1 MPSMLAAPWWVAQLA
16 TGAKSFRD
24 NPLIGSPRLNA
35 YGLHTSRV
43 RLAHAL
49 AWSRRARLTTGL
61 APGDRE
67 AFDRDGFVVL
77 RDFLPPALFTAL
89 RDAVLSQRFDTRE
102 MRQGNTVTRRIAIG
116 PAFLQAIPQ
125 VQALLRDTRFRA
137 LCRYVG
143 SFRSEPLH
151 YVQTILTDS
160 GVPDPDPQTNLHA
173 DTFHPTLKAWF
184 FLNDVEEEDG
194 PFSYVPG
201 SHRLTAPRLAWEHA
215 RSLTART
222 SDDFLSARGSLRVAA
237 EELPGLELPEAQRFP
252 VPANTLVVADTC
264 GFHARVAATRPSRRL
279 ELWSFSRRN
288 PFVPWTGADL
298 LSAPGIA
305 ERRIDAMWRLRDRF
319 RILGGQPW
327 KPSGSKLVL
336 DD

>member
-1 MPSMLAAPWWVAQLA
+1 MPSILATPWWAAQLA

-35 YGLHTSRV
+35 LGLHRGRA
-43 RLAHAL
+43 RLAHRL
-49 AWSRRARLTTGL
+49 AWARRARLTAGL
-61 APGDRE
+61 LPADRE
-67 AFDRDGFVVL
+67 AFDRDGFVIVQ
-77 RDFLPPALFTAL
+77 DFLPPATFAAL
-89 RDAVLSQRFDTRE
+89 RDRVLAHRFDTRE
-102 MRQGNTVTRRIAIG
+102 MRQGNTITRRIAIG
-116 PAFLQAIPQ
+116 PDFLRAVPEA
-125 VQALLRDTRFRA
+125 QALLQDARFRA

-151 YVQTILTDS
+151 YIQTILTDS
-160 GVPDPDPQTNLHA
+160 AVPDPDPQTRLHA

-184 FLNDVEEEDG
+184 FLNDVEEADG

-201 SHRLTAPRLAWEHA
+201 SHRLTPARLAWEHA

-222 SDDFLSARGSLRVAA
+222 DDDILAARGSLRITPA
-237 EELPGLELPEAQRFP
+237 ELDALGLPQARHVP

-298 LSAPGIA
+298 LSLPGIA
-305 ERRIDAMWRLRDRF
+305 ERRIDLMWRIRDRLQK
-319 RILGGQPW
+319 RMGQPW
-327 KPSGSKLVL
+327 QPSGHKLVL

>member
-24 NPLIGSPRLNA
+24 NPLIGSQRLNA
-35 YGLHTSRV
+35 LGLHAARAHLAH
-43 RLAHAL
+43 RLAWA
-49 AWSRRARLTTGL
+49 RRARLTTGL
-61 APGDRE
+61 LAADRE
-67 AFDRDGFVVL
+67 AFDRDGFVIV
-77 RDFLPPALFTAL
+77 RDFLPKALFASL
-89 RDAVLSQRFDTRE
+89 RDTVLSQRFDTRE
-102 MRQGNTVTRRIAIG
+102 MRQGNTITRRIAIG
-116 PAFLQAIPQ
+116 PDFLRTVPAARI
-125 VQALLRDTRFRA
+125 LLRDQRFRA

-184 FLNDVEEEDG
+184 FLNDVEEADG

-201 SHRLTAPRLAWEHA
+201 SHRLTPARLAWEQA
-215 RSLTART
+215 RSLTAGR
-222 SDDFLSARGSLRVAA
+222 SEDFLSARGSLRVRN
-237 EELPGLELPEAQRFP
+237 EELAGLGLPQPQRFP

-288 PFVPWTGADL
+288 PFLPWAGADL
-298 LSAPGIA
+298 LSIPGIA
-305 ERRIDAMWRLRDRF
+305 ERRIDAMWRIRDRF
-319 RILGGQPW
+319 QSWAGQPW
-327 KPSGSKLVL
+327 KPSGNKLVL

>member
-1 MPSMLAAPWWVAQLA
+1 MPSMLAAPLWVAQLA

-24 NPLIGSPRLNA
+24 NPLIGSRRLNA
-35 YGLHTSRV
+35 LGLHSGRAWLAH
-43 RLAHAL
+43 RLAWA
-49 AWSRRARLTTGL
+49 RRARLAAGVPI
-61 APGDRE
+61 AERE
-67 AFDRDGFVVL
+67 AFDRDGFVIV
-77 RDFLPPALFTAL
+77 RDFLPPAVFAGL
-89 RDAVLSQRFDTRE
+89 RDAVLAHRFDTRE
-102 MRQGNTVTRRIAIG
+102 MRQGNTITRRIAIG
-116 PAFLQAIPQ
+116 PDFLRAVPAAR
-125 VQALLRDTRFRA
+125 ALLHDARFRA
-137 LCRYVG
+137 LCRYVA

-151 YVQTILTDS
+151 YIQTILTDS
-160 GVPDPDPQTNLHA
+160 AVPDPDPQTRLHA

-184 FLNDVEEEDG
+184 FLNDVEEADG

-201 SHRLTAPRLAWEHA
+201 SHRMTPARLAWEQA

-222 SDDFLSARGSLRVAA
+222 NPDILAARGSLRIAA
-237 EELPGLELPEAQRFP
+237 EELEALGLPQAQRFP

-298 LSAPGIA
+298 LSIPGIA
-305 ERRIDAMWRLRDRF
+305 ERRIDTMWRVRDRLQN
-319 RILGGQPW
+319 RMGQPW
-327 KPSGSKLVL
+327 QPSGHKLVL

>member
-1 MPSMLAAPWWVAQLA
+1 MPSMLAAPWWIAQLA

-24 NPLIGSPRLNA
+24 NPIIGSRRLNDR
-35 YGLHTSRV
+35 GLHRARV
-43 RLAHAL
+43 QIAHQL
-49 AWSRRARLTTGL
+49 AWNRRSRLTADL
-61 APGDRE
+61 PDQDRA
-67 AFDRDGFVVL
+67 AFDRDGFVIV
-77 RDFLPPALFTAL
+77 RDFLPPEDFSAL
-89 RDAVLSQRFDTRE
+89 REAVLAQRFATRE
-102 MRQGNTVTRRIAIG
+102 MRQGNTITRRIAIG
-116 PAFLQAIPQ
+116 PSFLQAIPE
-125 VQALLRDTRFRA
+125 VKALLRDARFRA

-151 YVQTILTDS
+151 YIQTILTDS

-184 FLNDVEEEDG
+184 FLNDVDEADG

-201 SHRLTAPRLAWEHA
+201 SHRLTPARLDWEHG

-222 SDDFLSARGSLRVAA
+222 SDDFLSARGSLRVSP
-237 EELPGLELPEAQRFP
+237 EELPGLGLAPAQRFP

-298 LSAPGIA
+298 LSVPGIA
-305 ERRIDAMWRLRDRF
+305 ERRIDTMWRFRDRF
-319 RILGGQPW
+319 QNWAGQPW
-327 KPSGSKLVL
+327 QPAGNKLVL

>member
-24 NPLIGSPRLNA
+24 NPIIGSRRLNA
-35 YGLHTSRV
+35 RGLHRIRV
-43 RLAHAL
+43 QVAHQL
-49 AWSRRARLTTGL
+49 AWSRRSRLTADL
-61 APGDRE
+61 PDDDRA
-67 AFDRDGFVVL
+67 AFDRDGFVIV
-77 RDFLPPALFTAL
+77 RDFLPPEAFAAL
-89 RDAVLSQRFDTRE
+89 RAAVLAQRFATRE
-102 MRQGNTVTRRIAIG
+102 MRQGNTITRRIAIG
-116 PAFLQAIPQ
+116 PSFLQAIPE
-125 VQALLRDTRFRA
+125 VKALLRDARFRA

-151 YVQTILTDS
+151 YIQTILTDS

-173 DTFHPTLKAWF
+173 DTFHPTLKTWF
-184 FLNDVEEEDG
+184 FLNDVEEADG

-201 SHRLTAPRLAWEHA
+201 SHRLTPARLDWEQA

-222 SDDFLSARGSLRVAA
+222 SDDFLSARGSLRVSPD
-237 EELPGLELPEAQRFP
+237 ELPGLGLPPAQRFP

-298 LSAPGIA
+298 LSVPGIA
-305 ERRIDAMWRLRDRF
+305 ERRIDAMWRIRDR
-319 RILGGQPW
+319 LQHWTGQPW
-327 KPSGSKLVL
+327 QPAGNKLVL

>member
-1 MPSMLAAPWWVAQLA
+1 MSSMLAAPWWVAQLA

-24 NPLIGSPRLNA
+24 NPVIGSQRLNA
-35 YGLHTSRV
+35 MGLHAGRA
-43 RLAHAL
+43 RLAHRL
-49 AWSRRARLTTGL
+49 AWARRARLTAGL
-61 APGDRE
+61 PAADRE
-67 AFDRDGFVVL
+67 AFDRDGFVIV
-77 RDFLPPALFTAL
+77 RDFLPTALFAAL
-89 RDAVLSQRFDTRE
+89 RDAVLAHRFDTRE
-102 MRQGNTVTRRIAIG
+102 MRQGNTITRRIAIG
-116 PAFLQAIPQ
+116 PGFLRTAPAA
-125 VQALLRDTRFRA
+125 QALLRDDRFRA

-151 YVQTILTDS
+151 YIQTILTDS
-160 GVPDPDPQTNLHA
+160 GAPDPDPQTNLHA

-184 FLNDVEEEDG
+184 FLNDVEEADG

-201 SHRLTAPRLAWEHA
+201 SHRLTPARLAWEHA
-215 RSLTART
+215 RSLTAGT
-222 SDDFLSARGSLRVAA
+222 SEDFLSARGSLRVRA
-237 EELPGLELPEAQRFP
+237 EELPGLGLPGAQRFP

-298 LSAPGIA
+298 LSMPGIA
-305 ERRIDAMWRLRDRF
+305 ERRIDAMWHIRDRF
-319 RILGGQPW
+319 QNWAGQPW
-327 KPSGSKLVL
+327 KPSGNKLVL

>member
-1 MPSMLAAPWWVAQLA
+1 MSSMLAAPWWVAQLA

-35 YGLHTSRV
+35 LGLHRARV
-43 RLAHAL
+43 QLAHRLAWL
-49 AWSRRARLTTGL
+49 RRARLAAGL
-61 APGDRE
+61 SPADRA
-67 AFDRDGFVVL
+67 AFDRDGFVIVP
-77 RDFLPPALFTAL
+77 DFLPPAIFAGL
-89 RDAVLSQRFDTRE
+89 RDAVLAQRFATRE
-102 MRQGNTVTRRIAIG
+102 MRQGNTITRRIAIS
-116 PAFLQAIPQ
+116 PAFLRKIPEAQ
-125 VQALLRDTRFRA
+125 SLLRDPRFRA

-151 YVQTILTDS
+151 YIQTILTDS
-160 GVPDPDPQTNLHA
+160 DVPDPDPQTRLHA
-173 DTFHPTLKAWF
+173 DTFHPTLKTWF
-184 FLNDVEEEDG
+184 FLNDVEDADG

-201 SHRLTAPRLAWEHA
+201 SHRLTPARLAWEHA
-215 RSLTART
+215 RSLDAHA
-222 SDDFLSARGSLRVAA
+222 SSDFLSARGSLRV
-237 EELPGLELPEAQRFP
+237 EPDELPGLGLPAAQRFP

-298 LSAPGIA
+298 LSIPGIA
-305 ERRIDAMWRLRDRF
+305 ERRIDMMWRLRDRF
-319 RILGGQPW
+319 QNWAGQPW
-327 KPSGSKLVL
+327 QPSGNKLAL

>member
-35 YGLHTSRV
+35 YGLHTGRA
-43 RLAHAL
+43 RLAHRL
-49 AWSRRARLTTGL
+49 AWARRARLTAGL
-61 APGDRE
+61 APEDRA
-67 AFDRDGFVVL
+67 AFDRDGFVIV

-89 RDAVLSQRFDTRE
+89 RDAVLAQRFDTRE
-102 MRQGNTVTRRIAIG
+102 MRQGNTITRRIAIG

-125 VQALLRDTRFRA
+125 VQALLRHPRFRA
-137 LCRYVG
+137 LCHYVG

-173 DTFHPTLKAWF
+173 DTFHPTLKTWF
-184 FLNDVEEEDG
+184 FLNDVEEADG

-201 SHRLTAPRLAWEHA
+201 SHRLTAQRLAWEQA
-215 RSLTART
+215 RSMTARAST
-222 SDDFLSARGSLRVAA
+222 DILSARGSLRIAT
-237 EELPGLELPEAQRFP
+237 EELPGLGLPAAQRFP

-279 ELWSFSRRN
+279 ELWSFNRRN
-288 PFVPWTGADL
+288 PFLPWTGADL
-298 LSAPGIA
+298 LGLPGIA
-305 ERRIDAMWRLRDRF
+305 ERRIDAMWHLRDRF
-319 RILGGQPW
+319 QILGGQPW
-327 KPSGSKLVL
+327 QPSGTKRVL